1 VSKKTK
7 KLIKPRKPKKKI
19 IVKTESK
26 KKPIKPIKIL
36 KKPAGLVRFYK
47 QKTERTEPNRNRKK
61 PSQTRNTELNQKNRT
76 KTRKNRA
83 KTMPNQKNRAK
94 LVLTGFYPKKPN
106 RIENNHPY
114 LILSSPMSF
123 DGFCRDMVDSIENNW
138 VSCEIIFLPFL
149 FLMK

>member
-1 VSKKTK
+1 M
-7 KLIKPRKPKKKI
+7 
-19 IVKTESK
+19 
-26 KKPIKPIKIL
+26 

-61 PSQTRNTELNQKNRT
+61 PSQTRNTELNQK
-76 KTRKNRA
+76 KTEPKPE
-83 KTMPNQKNRAK
+83 KTEPNQKNRAK

-149 FLMK
+149 VLMKWKKNENSPLHPHF